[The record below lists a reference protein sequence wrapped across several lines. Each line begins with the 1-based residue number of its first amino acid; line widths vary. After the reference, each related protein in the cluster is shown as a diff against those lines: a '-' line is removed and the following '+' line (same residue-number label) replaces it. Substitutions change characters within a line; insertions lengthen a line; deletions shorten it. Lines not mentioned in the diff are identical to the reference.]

1 MSDRTDLIY
10 LYDGSFD
17 GLLCCIFE
25 SYANREIPGEIC
37 PEYAFEQEVLWKI
50 RQIETDGGHADRVF
64 TKLDAVLG
72 KEGIVLLRTA
82 FLYGEAGRETA
93 LLRFVRFSLKR
104 GKAALQMLGS
114 EEAATVYDMK
124 KAVLNEAHLMKEFL
138 RFSDYHGALAS
149 VIEPKHYIL
158 PLIKGHFTERYP
170 EEHFLIFDR
179 THKMALVYRP
189 YESRIIPMETFELPD
204 ASLPERQ
211 FRRLWQEYYDAIAM
225 KPRENPRCRMTH
237 MPKRFWGCMTEF
249 QPKETDVGAPESIP
263 EHRPAPYLKP
273 AQDKVFQSSKK
284 PLLKKENM

>member
-1 MSDRTDLIY
+1 MPNRTDLIY

-25 SYANREIPGEIC
+25 SYANHEIPDEIC
-37 PEYAFEQEVLWKI
+37 PEYAYEQEVLWQV
-50 RQIETDGGHADRVF
+50 RQIETNGEYADRVF
-64 TKLDAVLG
+64 VKLSAVLG
-72 KEGIVLLRTA
+72 KEGILLLRTV
-82 FLYGEAGRETA
+82 FLYGGIGRETA
-93 LLRFVRFSLKR
+93 LLRFVRFSIKH
-104 GKAALQMLGS
+104 GKAALQMLGKA
-114 EEAATVYDMK
+114 ETAAVRNMER
-124 KAVLNEAHLMKEFL
+124 AVLNEAHLMREFL

-189 YESRIIPMETFELPD
+189 YESRIIPMDAFDPPD

-211 FRRLWQEYYDAIAM
+211 FRRLWQEYYDAIAI

-249 QPKETDVGAPESIP
+249 QPKETNVGAPESIP
-263 EHRPAPYLKP
+263 EYRPAPYLKT
-273 AQDKVFQSSKK
+273 AQDKVL
-284 PLLKKENM
+284 PLAERQ

>member
-1 MSDRTDLIY
+1 MSNRTDLIY

-37 PEYAFEQEVLWKI
+37 PEYAYEQEVLWQV
-50 RQIETDGGHADRVF
+50 RQIETNGEYADRVF
-64 TKLDAVLG
+64 VKLSAVLG
-72 KEGIVLLRTA
+72 KEGILLLRTV
-82 FLYGEAGRETA
+82 FLYGGAGRETA
-93 LLRFVRFSLKR
+93 LLHFVRFGLKH
-104 GKAALQMLGS
+104 GKAALQMLGKA
-114 EEAATVYDMK
+114 ETAAVRNME

-158 PLIKGHFTERYP
+158 PLIKSHFTERYP

-189 YESRIIPMETFELPD
+189 YESRIIPMDAFDPPD

-211 FRRLWQEYYDAIAM
+211 FRRLWQEYYDAIAI

-249 QPKETDVGAPESIP
+249 QPKETNLSAPESIP
-263 EHRPAPYLKP
+263 EYRPAPYLKTT
-273 AQDKVFQSSKK
+273 QDKIFLTEQQ
-284 PLLKKENM
+284 